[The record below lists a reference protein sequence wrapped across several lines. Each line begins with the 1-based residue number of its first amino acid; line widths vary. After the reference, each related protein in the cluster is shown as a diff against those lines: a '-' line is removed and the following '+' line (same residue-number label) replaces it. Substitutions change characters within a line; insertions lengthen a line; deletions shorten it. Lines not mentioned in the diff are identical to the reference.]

1 MCQGVRRYSDNPD
14 VATFY
19 MAVTMLPPDSLL
31 MHFPGVAS
39 FSMAVTMCVMEKD
52 AIEGELYN
60 MS

>member
-1 MCQGVRRYSDNPD
+1 MCQGGRIYSDNPD
-14 VATFY
+14 VASFY

-31 MHFPGVAS
+31 MHPPDVAT
-39 FSMAVTMCVMEKD
+39 FSMAVTMRVMEKD

>member
-14 VATFY
+14 VASLS

-31 MHFPGVAS
+31 MHLPDVAP
-39 FSMAVTMCVMEKD
+39 FSMAVTMRVMEKD
-52 AIEGELYN
+52 AIDGELYN

>member
-1 MCQGVRRYSDNPD
+1 MHLPD
-14 VATFY
+14 VASFS

-39 FSMAVTMCVMEKD
+39 FSMAVTMRVMEKD

>member
-1 MCQGVRRYSDNPD
+1 MCQGVRRYSGNPD
-14 VATFY
+14 VATFS

-31 MHFPGVAS
+31 MHLPDVAS
-39 FSMAVTMCVMEKD
+39 FSMAVTMRVMEKD